1 MEPYFMYIIITGV
14 HDQGYK
20 RQGNSNLQGRWSYL
34 QAIVDRRKP
43 EVAVKTKSH
52 QAALTARVQQLQV
65 SYHLRSIIYTWY
77 YLPEFT
83 KALKASESS
92 CTNAL

>member
-20 RQGNSNLQGRWSYL
+20 RQGNSNLHGRWSYL
-34 QAIVDRRKP
+34 SAIVDRRKP

-52 QAALTARVQQLQV
+52 QAA
-65 SYHLRSIIYTWY
+65 
-77 YLPEFT
+77 
-83 KALKASESS
+83 
-92 CTNAL
+92 